1 MGLLSG
7 RLGLKKLAFFR
18 NAMIGLL
25 AGLLTRMRTDEDY
38 AAWHELKKLSE
49 RVITLEK
56 EVSELIAS
64 IEIAKV
70 RCMAGI
76 LQAKNIFAKRRI
88 PYHQLL
94 TMLTLFLFAVARSS
108 QAQTA
113 QRYEGI
119 LIDTSGSIGKGN
131 ANSDLFR
138 EYLLSTK
145 KLLLTEPPNTRVW
158 VSTISTDSFGGVSEI
173 LKGWTPDARGVFTD
187 DSQSSSP
194 SAGFKF

>member
-38 AAWHELKKLSE
+38 AAWHELKKISE
-49 RVITLEK
+49 RMITLEK

-131 ANSDLFR
+131 ANSDLLR

-145 KLLLTEPPNTRVW
+145 KLLLTEPPNTRVGFRRSRPTLLA
-158 VSTISTDSFGGVSEI
+158 VS
-173 LKGWTPDARGVFTD
+173 ARY
-187 DSQSSSP
+187 
-194 SAGFKF
+194 

>member
-38 AAWHELKKLSE
+38 AAWHELKKISE

-94 TMLTLFLFAVARSS
+94 
-108 QAQTA
+108 
-113 QRYEGI
+113 
-119 LIDTSGSIGKGN
+119 
-131 ANSDLFR
+131 
-138 EYLLSTK
+138 
-145 KLLLTEPPNTRVW
+145 PC
-158 VSTISTDSFGGVSEI
+158 
-173 LKGWTPDARGVFTD
+173 
-187 DSQSSSP
+187 
-194 SAGFKF
+194 